1 MTLYI
6 NTVSHDEII
15 IALWGDDKVKI
26 GNNAKGTTKDHA
38 QSRATGAPKIIIQKK
53 IKAPRQQAEK
63 LVPAIAVLL
72 KSQRLKLNDLKKIV
86 VANRGGSFTALRIGV
101 ITANALA
108 YALKIP
114 VVAEG
119 EPSKAVKKFGTY
131 SIVEPLYDREP
142 TIGIS
147 KKPKL

>member
-6 NTVSHDEII
+6 NTTSQDEIVIALRDGAKI
-15 IALWGDDKVKI
+15 IA
-26 GNNAKGTTKDHA
+26 
-38 QSRATGAPKIIIQKK
+38 SRK
-53 IKAPRQQAEK
+53 IKAPRRQAEK
-63 LVPAIAVLL
+63 LMPGIDRLL
-72 KSQRLKLNDLKKIV
+72 KSQKIRLNALKKIV
-86 VANRGGSFTALRIGV
+86 VANQGGSFTALRIGV

-114 VVAEG
+114 VES
-119 EPSKAVKKFGTY
+119 EPKTARQNKKFGRY

-142 TIGIS
+142 NIGIA